1 MITLGLANTTRQK
14 QAPQLTSIDTN
25 RGWFPL
31 IRDWFP
37 GAWQRNMEIRAEN
50 VLSHGIVFACI
61 TLIASDIAKLWISLV
76 EKDKDGIWTETESA
90 AFSPVLRRPN
100 HYQNRIQFVMQWIL
114 SKLIHGNAY
123 ILKERDRRGV
133 VSALY
138 LLDPQRV
145 KPLVAPDGAVYYQ
158 LDRDDLSGLPD
169 GLDAIP
175 AREIIHDIMYAP
187 YHPLCG
193 ISPISACGLAAMQG
207 LRIQHQSS
215 KLFANNSMLSGILT
229 APGVISQ
236 ETADRL
242 EQHWAANYAGEQAAG
257 KVAVLG
263 DGLKFEPMTMTAV
276 DAQLIDQL
284 KWTGETICACFHVP
298 GWKVGVSPMPAYGNV
313 QAANID
319 YYSQALQI
327 LIESLELC
335 LDEGL
340 ELTNVEERELGVELD
355 VDALLR
361 MDSLTATEVEAKAL
375 GAGFKTPNEA
385 RARFDLKPVPGGET
399 PYMQEQNWPLKML
412 AARELPARPLTPP
425 AALPPA
431 PSDAKALDG
440 EVLDW
445 SDADFELS
453 EREQA
458 DFLRKELGMESTA
471 A

>member
-1 MITLGLANTTRQK
+1 MKILGLTISRHKNTQT
-14 QAPQLTSIDTN
+14 LTSVDSN

-31 IRDWFP
+31 IREAFS
-37 GAWQRNMEIRAEN
+37 GAWQRNIELRAEN
-50 VLSHGIVFACI
+50 VLTHGIVFACI

-76 EKDKDGIWTETESA
+76 EKDENGIWTETESA

-133 VSALY
+133 VTALY

-145 KPLVAPDGAVYYQ
+145 KPLVAPDGSVYYQ

-169 GLDAIP
+169 GLEAIP
-175 AREIIHDIMYAP
+175 ARELIHDIMYAP

-229 APGVISQ
+229 APGVIST
-236 ETADRL
+236 ETAERL
-242 EQHWAANYAGEQAAG
+242 ENHWAANYAGEQAAG

-298 GWKVGVSPMPAYGNV
+298 GWKVGVTPMPAYGNV

-340 ELTNVEERELGVELD
+340 ELANVADRELGVELD

-361 MDSLTATEVEAKAL
+361 MDSLTATEVEAKAI
-375 GAGFKTPNEA
+375 GAGYKTPNES
-385 RARFDLKPVPGGET
+385 RKRFDLKPVEGGDAC
-399 PYMQEQNWPLKML
+399 YLQQQNYSL
-412 AARELPARPLTPP
+412 AALNKRDQMGPPLATPAAQPALPAGPATLALP
-425 AALPPA
+425 AAMDL
-431 PSDAKALDG
+431 SLEDIVMKATEFL
-440 EVLDW
+440 EQ
-445 SDADFELS
+445 EL
-453 EREQA
+453 
-458 DFLRKELGMESTA
+458 TA

>member
-1 MITLGLANTTRQK
+1 VNIFGLTITRPKNTQT
-14 QAPQLTSIDTN
+14 LSSVDSN
-25 RGWFPL
+25 RGWFPV

-37 GAWQRNMEIRAEN
+37 GAWQRNMELRPEN
-50 VLSHGIVFACI
+50 VITHGVVFSCI
-61 TLIASDIAKLWISLV
+61 TLISSDIAKLWISLV
-76 EKDKDGIWTETESA
+76 EKDENGIWTETESS

-100 HYQNRIQFVMQWIL
+100 HYQNRIQFIMQWIL

-123 ILKERDRRGV
+123 VLKERDRRGV
-133 VSALY
+133 VTGLY

-145 KPLVAPDGAVYYQ
+145 RPLVAPNGDVYYQ
-158 LDRDDLSGLPD
+158 LDRDDLSGLPE
-169 GLDAIP
+169 GLEAIP

-187 YHPLCG
+187 YHPLVG

-229 APGVISQ
+229 APGIISE
-236 ETADRL
+236 ETAKRL
-242 EQHWAANYAGEQAAG
+242 EEHWAANYAGEQAAG

-263 DGLKFEPMTMTAV
+263 DGLKFEPMTMTAR

-284 KWTGETICACFHVP
+284 NWTGVNVCGCFHVP
-298 GWKVGVSPMPAYGNV
+298 GWKVGIAPMPAYGNV

-340 ELTNVEERELGVELD
+340 ELENVTDRTLGVELD

-361 MDSLTATEVEAKAL
+361 MDSLTATEVEAKSI
-375 GAGFKTPNEA
+375 GAGFKTPNES
-385 RARFDLKPVPGGET
+385 RKRFDLKPVEGGDSCFL
-399 PYMQEQNWPLKML
+399 QQQNYSL
-412 AARELPARPLTPP
+412 AALNKRDQMGPPLATPQP
-425 AALPPA
+425 ALPPA
-431 PSDAKALDG
+431 AERPALPAANDLSM
-440 EVLDW
+440 EDL
-445 SDADFELS
+445 AIRAMEL
-453 EREQA
+453 
-458 DFLRKELGMESTA
+458 LELELTA

>member
-1 MITLGLANTTRQK
+1 MKIFGLTITRFKNTQT
-14 QAPQLTSIDTN
+14 LSSVDSN
-25 RGWFPL
+25 RGWWPV
-31 IRDWFP
+31 IREAFA
-37 GAWQRNMEIRAEN
+37 GAWQRNVELRTEN

-76 EKDKDGIWTETESA
+76 EKDEDGIWTETTSP

-123 ILKERDRRGV
+123 ILKERDNRGGPNRGV
-133 VSALY
+133 VTAMY

-145 KPLVAPDGAVYYQ
+145 RPLVAPDGSVYYQ

-169 GLDAIP
+169 GLEAIP

-215 KLFANNSMLSGILT
+215 KLFANNSLLSGILT
-229 APGVISQ
+229 APGIISKD
-236 ETADRL
+236 TADRL
-242 EQHWAANYAGEQAAG
+242 EQHWAANYAGEQGAG

-340 ELTNVEERELGVELD
+340 ELDNVPDRELGVELD

-361 MDSLTATEVEAKAL
+361 MDTLTATEVEAKAI
-375 GAGFKTPNEA
+375 GAGFKAPNES
-385 RARFDLKPVPGGET
+385 RKRFDLPPVPGGDAC
-399 PYMQEQNWPLKML
+399 YLQQQNYSL
-412 AARELPARPLTPP
+412 AALDKRDQMGPPLATPQQPALPAAPDRPALP
-425 AALPPA
+425 AANQLSMEA
-431 PSDAKALDG
+431 ISTKAM
-440 EVLDW
+440 
-445 SDADFELS
+445 EL
-453 EREQA
+453 
-458 DFLRKELGMESTA
+458 LELEWTA